1 MYWSELSSR
10 GVLGLQGEILSLQL
24 VVLKNVCH
32 LPAHL
37 RMSGGEKNATRVE
50 RMSAAKTK
58 QCQSLNDSQIDGD
71 F

>member
-37 RMSGGEKNATRVE
+37 RMSGGEKCNKSGTHEPSKDEAV
-50 RMSAAKTK
+50 SV
-58 QCQSLNDSQIDGD
+58 SQ
-71 F
+71 